1 MTHKL
6 TIRLPKKLAMNISLL
21 SEELGLS
28 NSEMIRPSILKY
40 VVSSNNLK
48 SINGFSF
55 NKDEIVRRT
64 VNVNDTVHRVLNVR
78 SKEYGVSVNTMMVF
92 IIQKTYIYYANI
104 LRDIREIE

>member
-55 NKDEIVRRT
+55 YKDEIVRRT
-64 VNVNDTVHRVLNVR
+64 VNVNDTVHRVLKRLGKNMI
-78 SKEYGVSVNTMMVF
+78 YLHF
-92 IIQKTYIYYANI
+92 CIQCQKFQNADYFLLQA
-104 LRDIREIE
+104 

>member
-55 NKDEIVRRT
+55 YKDEIVRRT
-64 VNVNDTVHRVLNVR
+64 VN
-78 SKEYGVSVNTMMVF
+78 VNTMMVF